1 MLRCIPTIPF
11 FHTQSFSPNQISF
24 KFCRYSN
31 DLNTRNILY
40 NCGIQMVKSK
50 KILDFWSGIQTTVQK
65 PVDKNIQVGSD
76 SILLCSVIY
85 KFVYM

>member
-50 KILDFWSGIQTTVQK
+50 KNTRLLVRY
-65 PVDKNIQVGSD
+65 SD
-76 SILLCSVIY
+76 YSTKVNR
-85 KFVYM
+85 